1 MYDCAKD
8 VRAYHDQEVTLPKAE
23 QDAMRDRRD
32 ANRTRLRNGLAN
44 ASKPAPLEFVKQGS
58 YAMKTMVRDPD
69 NDYDID
75 DGVYF
80 RKEDL
85 VGERG
90 AEMTSLQARQM
101 VRNAVDDGK
110 FKRAPE
116 VRSNCVRVFYEK
128 GYHVDLPVYRRV
140 VTSTALGDDEV
151 HYELAASSGWKRS
164 DARAV
169 SDWYEDERA
178 KSADG
183 RQLRRINRD
192 LKKYARSRYSWR
204 SGILSGFGITVL
216 TTERYRV
223 NDREDQAL
231 YDTMVAIRDRL
242 NWDLQVAHP
251 VTPGDYITSGS
262 DDARARCLRD
272 KLTEAIDTL
281 QPLFDTDC
289 TRARALK
296 CWDKVFATT
305 FFSERLEEEKRAA
318 VAAPAIISSAALLGA
333 TAAAAAAVS
342 SAGGGRR
349 A

>member
-1 MYDCAKD
+1 MFDCAQD
-8 VRAYHDQEVTLPKAE
+8 VRAYHHQDVTLPKTE
-23 QDAMRDRRD
+23 QDKMRDRRNS
-32 ANRTRLRNGLAN
+32 NRTRLRNGLAK
-44 ASKPAPLEFVKQGS
+44 ADRPAPLEFVKQGS

-101 VRNAVDDGK
+101 VRDSVDDGK
-110 FKRAPE
+110 FKQAPE
-116 VRSNCVRVFYEK
+116 VRSNCVRVFYDA

-140 VTSTALGDDEV
+140 VTLTVLGEEV

-164 DARAV
+164 DARDV
-169 SDWYEDERA
+169 SDWYEDKRT

-204 SGILSGFGITVL
+204 GGILSGFGISVL
-216 TTERYRV
+216 VTERFLQS
-223 NDREDQAL
+223 DREDQAL
-231 YDTMVAIRDRL
+231 YDTIVAIRDRL
-242 NWDLQVAHP
+242 DWNLEIAHP
-251 VTPGDYITSGS
+251 VTPNDYITSGP

-272 KLTEAIDTL
+272 KLNEAIDAL
-281 QPLFDTDC
+281 QPLFEADC
-289 TRARALK
+289 TRERALK

-305 FFSERLEEEKRAA
+305 FFSERLENEQRAA
-318 VAAPAIISSAALLGA
+318 VTAPAIISSAALLASASTA
-333 TAAAAAAVS
+333 TAAVS
-342 SAGGGRR
+342 SAGGGRH

>member
-1 MYDCAKD
+1 MFDCSKD
-8 VRAYHDQEVTLPKAE
+8 VRAYHDRDVTLPKTE
-23 QDAMRDRRD
+23 QDAMRDRRNS
-32 ANRTRLRNGLAN
+32 NRTRLRNGLAK
-44 ASKPAPLEFVKQGS
+44 AGKPAPLEFVKQGS
-58 YAMKTMVRDPD
+58 YAMKTMVRDPE
-69 NDYDID
+69 NAYDID

-101 VRNAVDDGK
+101 VRDAVDDGK

-116 VRSNCVRVFYEK
+116 VRSNCVRAFYEK
-128 GYHVDLPVYRRV
+128 GYYVDLPVYRRV
-140 VTSTALGDDEV
+140 ATPNARGDEV

-164 DARAV
+164 DARDV
-169 SDWYEDERA
+169 TDWYEGERA
-178 KSADG
+178 NSADG
-183 RQLRRINRD
+183 AQLRRNTRE

-204 SGILSGFGITVL
+204 GKILSGFGITVL
-216 TTERYRV
+216 VTERFRH
-223 NDREDQAL
+223 NSREDLAL

-242 NWDLQVAHP
+242 TWNLQVAHP
-251 VTPGDYITSGS
+251 VTPGDYITSCP
-262 DDARARCLRD
+262 DDACARAFRE

-281 QPLFDTDC
+281 QPLFEPDC
-289 TRARALK
+289 TRERALK

-305 FFSERLEEEKRAA
+305 FFSEQLEQERRAE
-318 VAAPAIISSAALLGA
+318 VAAPASIGSAALLGS

-342 SAGGGRR
+342 STGGGRH